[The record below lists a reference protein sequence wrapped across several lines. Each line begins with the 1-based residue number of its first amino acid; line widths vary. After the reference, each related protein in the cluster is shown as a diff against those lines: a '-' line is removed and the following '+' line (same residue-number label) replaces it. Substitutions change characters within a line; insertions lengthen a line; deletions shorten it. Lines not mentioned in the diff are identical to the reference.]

1 MKKVVI
7 YVNNQDVVD
16 EVARFCEHEVNAVF
30 DCNIVVEEDG
40 EAVLERVCDLLFLD
54 SDGKQEYMNPTKDC
68 DSDITGKIVNV
79 VMEHFGGYD
88 EVFKDT
94 PEEYKEFE

>member
-7 YVNNQDVVD
+7 YVNNQDKVD
-16 EVARFCEHEVNAVF
+16 EVARFCESEVNASF
-30 DCNIVVEEDG
+30 DCNVVVEDEDT
-40 EAVLERVCDLLFLD
+40 LEHIRDLMFLD
-54 SDGKQEYMNPTKDC
+54 MDGDGNEFYNPTKDC
-68 DSDITGKIVNV
+68 DSDITGEVINV

-94 PEEYKEFE
+94 PEEYREFE